1 MTELIKGERLK
12 QDSAEEQRSVKAP
25 IKDKSAKYLADTQWR
40 QYLIIT
46 ANYWVFTVSDGALR
60 MLVLLY
66 FHSLGYTALEVAFL
80 FLFYEFFGVVTN
92 LFGGWLGAR
101 YGLNRTM
108 NIGLGL
114 QVCALAMLLLPQE
127 LLTILWVML
136 AQGLSGIAKDLNKMS
151 AKSAIK
157 NLVPSGRLFTWVA
170 ALTGS
175 KNALK
180 GMGFF
185 LGAALYS
192 GVGFTMTIGLM
203 FTALVFMLILSLVL
217 LDEDLGRSKSKPKFT
232 EMFSNSEAINR
243 LSLARFFLFSARDVW
258 FVVALPVT
266 LIQMFSWDHWSV
278 GLFMA
283 AWIVLYGIVQAWVP
297 KLKSLNL
304 SESTLGRWAFILS
317 VFVVAL
323 TMLLYLTGSSLVW
336 QQWALVIGL
345 LIFAVIFA
353 INSALHSFLVVAY
366 ARADG
371 ASLDVGFYYMSNAAG
386 RLLGTLLSGV
396 IYQYYGLFSCLLVSA
411 LMLALA
417 GVAAKSLPD
426 LP

>member
-1 MTELIKGERLK
+1 MTELTKDERLERGSTIDQRPTK
-12 QDSAEEQRSVKAP
+12 IGLKGKVTNDLAEVR
-25 IKDKSAKYLADTQWR
+25 WR
-40 QYLIIT
+40 QYLIVT
-46 ANYWVFTVSDGALR
+46 ANYWVFTISDGALR

-66 FHSLGYTALEVAFL
+66 FHGLGYSAMEVAFL
-80 FLFYEFFGVVTN
+80 FLFYEFFGVLTN

-114 QVCALAMLLLPQE
+114 QVCSLAMLLAPLE
-127 LLTILWVML
+127 SLTIFWVML
-136 AQGLSGIAKDLNKMS
+136 AQGLSGIAKDFNKMS

-170 ALTGS
+170 TLTGS

-192 GVGFTMTIGLM
+192 GIGFTMTIGLM
-203 FTALVFMLILSLVL
+203 LSVLFLMLMLSLIL
-217 LDEDLGRSKSKPKFT
+217 LDKELGRSKNKPKFT
-232 EMFSNSEAINR
+232 DMFSNSEAINC

-266 LIQMFSWDHWSV
+266 LIQLFSWSHWRV

-283 AWIVLYGIVQAWVP
+283 AWIIIYGVVQALVP
-297 KLKSLNL
+297 KLRSLNL
-304 SESTLGRWAFILS
+304 SERTLGSWAFTLS
-317 VFVVAL
+317 VFVVVLTAL
-323 TMLLYLTGSSLVW
+323 LCLTANSLVW
-336 QQWALVIGL
+336 LQWVLVVGL

-366 ARADG
+366 AREDG

-396 IYQYYGLFSCLLVSA
+396 IYQYYGLFPCLLVSA
-411 LMLALA
+411 LLLTLA
-417 GVAAKSLPD
+417 GVTAKSLPGRE
-426 LP
+426 